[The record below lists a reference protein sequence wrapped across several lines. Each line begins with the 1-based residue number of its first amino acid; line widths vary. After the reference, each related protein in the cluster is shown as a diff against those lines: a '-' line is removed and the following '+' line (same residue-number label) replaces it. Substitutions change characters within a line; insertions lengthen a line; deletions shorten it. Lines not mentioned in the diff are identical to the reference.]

1 MLKYQKRSA
10 KFSFSVSLC
19 IHTPYAY
26 IRARIHTHTHTHSHG
41 PSEYVEYL
49 LLLLHFRVA
58 FFPSVGLRCSLALF
72 VLWYPCFVCSFIT
85 YMKFIHEVVMSFQ
98 FRSSC
103 YTLVYT
109 YSHTHIHTQ
118 QQLLTTMRISSQQ
131 LTHIQHTIFR
141 TIQLMRAVFF
151 GLASLVILVQMDET
165 KFYFH
170 RTFDRCFI
178 KIQSINFLL
187 NMIHNIYFW
196 NFNFFLFLRFY
207 RFVIRLFFRSTLYV
221 CVRIYFVWLTYFFF
235 PLLSFEGN
243 MSALAKSS
251 VKQIHKLE
259 RNNYLCTI
267 EMEKRSMGW
276 ERDNWVWFV

>member
-26 IRARIHTHTHTHSHG
+26 IRARIHTHTHIHTHTSQA
-41 PSEYVEYL
+41 STSNICCCCYIFVSL
-49 LLLLHFRVA
+49 
-58 FFPSVGLRCSLALF
+58 FFPSVGLRWNLALF

-109 YSHTHIHTQ
+109 YSHTHTHTQ

-151 GLASLVILVQMDET
+151 WVSFSCYFSSNGWNKIL
-165 KFYFH
+165 FSPH
-170 RTFDRCFI
+170 
-178 KIQSINFLL
+178 
-187 NMIHNIYFW
+187 
-196 NFNFFLFLRFY
+196 
-207 RFVIRLFFRSTLYV
+207 FRSLFY
-221 CVRIYFVWLTYFFF
+221 
-235 PLLSFEGN
+235 
-243 MSALAKSS
+243 
-251 VKQIHKLE
+251 
-259 RNNYLCTI
+259 
-267 EMEKRSMGW
+267 
-276 ERDNWVWFV
+276 